1 MAGRRTTNRLHIAYR
16 LLFQRDRILMSNKTI
31 NEHLYFYSASAIGWT
46 FNECRHI
53 ANAFTLCVT
62 LRLN

>member
-1 MAGRRTTNRLHIAYR
+1 
-16 LLFQRDRILMSNKTI
+16 MSNKTI

-53 ANAFTLCVT
+53 ANASTLAASSSMIFK
-62 LRLN
+62 LKN